1 MKKISIVDYGCG
13 NLLSMKRALE
23 KIGFQSNVT
32 NNKEQILESDF
43 LILPGVGAFQN
54 AMELLSQNNLIDVL
68 NDYVSNKKKRLLGI
82 CLGMQVL
89 LTKSYEMGNYNG
101 LDFIKGEVV
110 QIKDKTKNKK
120 LKIPHIS
127 WGKIFLNNKSDYEGK
142 LNFDYLD
149 SEYYFVHSFLAL
161 TKEKSSILAYC
172 NYDDVLVPAIVMKDN
187 ILGCQFHPEKSGNN
201 GLNFLKNVIDK
212 W

>member
-1 MKKISIVDYGCG
+1 MKKISIIDYGCG

-23 KIGFQSNVT
+23 KIGFQSKVT

-54 AMELLSQNNLIDVL
+54 AMELLKQNDLINVL

-89 LTKSYEMGNYNG
+89 LTRSYEMGNHSG
-101 LDFIKGEVV
+101 LDFINGEVV
-110 QIKDKTKNKK
+110 QIKDKTKIQK

-127 WGKIFLNNKSDYEGK
+127 WSKIFLNKSDNEDK

-161 TKEKSSILAYC
+161 TKEKSSILAYS
-172 NYDDVLVPAIVMKDN
+172 NYGDVLVPAIVIKDN
-187 ILGCQFHPEKSGNN
+187 ILGCQFHPEKSGKN

>member
-1 MKKISIVDYGCG
+1 MKKISIIDYGCG

-23 KIGFQSNVT
+23 KIGFQSKVT

-43 LILPGVGAFQN
+43 LILPGVGAFKN
-54 AMELLSQNNLIDVL
+54 AMKLLGENNLIDVL

-89 LTKSYEMGNYNG
+89 LTKSYEMGDHRG

-110 QIKDKTKNKK
+110 QIKDKTKNRKM
-120 LKIPHIS
+120 KIPHIS
-127 WGKIFLNNKSDYEGK
+127 WSKIFLNKSNNEDK
-142 LNFDYLD
+142 LNFDYLQL
-149 SEYYFVHSFLAL
+149 EYYFVHSFLAL
-161 TKEKSSILAYC
+161 TKEKSSILAYS
-172 NYDDVLVPAIVMKDN
+172 NYEDVLVPAIVMKDN
-187 ILGCQFHPEKSGNN
+187 ILGCQFHPEKSGKN
-201 GLNFLKNVIDK
+201 GLNFLKNLIEK

>member
-13 NLLSMKRALE
+13 NLLSISRALK
-23 KIGFQSNVT
+23 KIGYKSEIT
-32 NNKEQILESDF
+32 NKKDLILESDF
-43 LILPGVGAFQN
+43 LILPGVGAFGN
-54 AMELLSQNNLIDVL
+54 AMKLLRQNDLINVL
-68 NDYVSNKKKRLLGI
+68 NEYVLDKNKRLLGI
-82 CLGMQVL
+82 CLGMQIL
-89 LTKSYEMGNYNG
+89 LSKSYEMGDYNG

-149 SEYYFVHSFLAL
+149 LEYYFVHSFLAL
-161 TKEKSSILAYC
+161 AKEKSSILAYC
-172 NYDDVLVPAIVMKDN
+172 NYEDVLIPAIVMKDN
-187 ILGCQFHPEKSGNN
+187 VLGCQFHPEKSGNN
-201 GLNFLKNVIDK
+201 GLNFLKNVINK

>member
-1 MKKISIVDYGCG
+1 MKKISIIDYGCG

-23 KIGFQSNVT
+23 KIGFQSKVT

-54 AMELLSQNNLIDVL
+54 AMELLKQNDLINVL

-89 LTKSYEMGNYNG
+89 LTRSYEMGNHSG
-101 LDFIKGEVV
+101 LDFINGEVV
-110 QIKDKTKNKK
+110 QIKDKTKNQK

-127 WGKIFLNNKSDYEGK
+127 WSKIFLNKSDNEDK

-161 TKEKSSILAYC
+161 TKEKSSILAYS
-172 NYDDVLVPAIVMKDN
+172 NYGDVLVPAIVIKDN
-187 ILGCQFHPEKSGNN
+187 ILGCQFHPEKSGKN

>member
-13 NLLSMKRALE
+13 NLLSISRALK
-23 KIGFQSNVT
+23 KIGYKSEIT

-54 AMELLSQNNLIDVL
+54 AMELLKQNDLINVL

-89 LTKSYEMGNYNG
+89 LTRSYEMGNHSG
-101 LDFIKGEVV
+101 LDFINGEVV
-110 QIKDKTKNKK
+110 QIKDKTKIQK

-127 WGKIFLNNKSDYEGK
+127 WSKIFLNKSDNEDK

-161 TKEKSSILAYC
+161 TKEKSSILAYS
-172 NYDDVLVPAIVMKDN
+172 NYGDVLVPAIVIKDN
-187 ILGCQFHPEKSGNN
+187 ILGCQFHPEKSGKN

>member
-13 NLLSMKRALE
+13 NLLSISRALK
-23 KIGFQSNVT
+23 KIDYECKIT
-32 NNKEQILESDF
+32 NKKHEILDSDF

-54 AMELLSQNNLIDVL
+54 AMELLNQNDLINVL

-89 LTKSYEMGNYNG
+89 LTRSYEMGNHSG
-101 LDFIKGEVV
+101 LDFINGEVV
-110 QIKDKTKNKK
+110 QIKDKTKNQK

-127 WGKIFLNNKSDYEGK
+127 WSKIFLNKFDNEDK

-161 TKEKSSILAYC
+161 TKEKSSTLAYS
-172 NYDDVLVPAIVMKDN
+172 NYGDVLVPAIVMKDN
-187 ILGCQFHPEKSGNN
+187 ILGCQFHPEKSGKN
-201 GLNFLKNVIDK
+201 GLNFLKNLINK

>member
-13 NLLSMKRALE
+13 NLLSISRALK
-23 KIGFQSNVT
+23 KIGYKSEIT
-32 NNKEQILESDF
+32 NKKDLILESDF
-43 LILPGVGAFQN
+43 LILPGVGAFGN
-54 AMELLSQNNLIDVL
+54 AMELLKQNDLINVL
-68 NDYVSNKKKRLLGI
+68 NEYVLNKKKRLLGI
-82 CLGMQVL
+82 CLGMQIL
-89 LTKSYEMGNYNG
+89 FSKSYEMGDYNG

-110 QIKDKTKNKK
+110 KIKDKTKNKK

-127 WGKIFLNNKSDYEGK
+127 WGKIFLNNKFDYESK
-142 LNFDYLD
+142 LNFNYLN

-172 NYDDVLVPAIVMKDN
+172 NYEDVLVPAIVMKDN
-187 ILGCQFHPEKSGNN
+187 VLGCQFHPEKSGNN
-201 GLNFLKNVIDK
+201 GLNFLKNVINK

>member
-1 MKKISIVDYGCG
+1 
-13 NLLSMKRALE
+13 
-23 KIGFQSNVT
+23 
-32 NNKEQILESDF
+32 
-43 LILPGVGAFQN
+43 
-54 AMELLSQNNLIDVL
+54 MELLNQNDLINVL

-89 LTKSYEMGNYNG
+89 LTRSYEMGNHSG
-101 LDFIKGEVV
+101 LDFINGEVV
-110 QIKDKTKNKK
+110 QIKDKTKNQK

-127 WGKIFLNNKSDYEGK
+127 WSKIFLNKFDNEDK

-161 TKEKSSILAYC
+161 TKEKSSTLAYS
-172 NYDDVLVPAIVMKDN
+172 NYGDVLVPAIVMKDN
-187 ILGCQFHPEKSGNN
+187 ILGCQFHPEKSGKN
-201 GLNFLKNVIDK
+201 GLNFLKNLINK

>member
-1 MKKISIVDYGCG
+1 MTMFPI
-13 NLLSMKRALE
+13 
-23 KIGFQSNVT
+23 
-32 NNKEQILESDF
+32 
-43 LILPGVGAFQN
+43 
-54 AMELLSQNNLIDVL
+54 
-68 NDYVSNKKKRLLGI
+68 KKKRLLGI

-89 LTKSYEMGNYNG
+89 LTKSYEMGDHYG

-110 QIKDKTKNKK
+110 QIKDKTKNQK

-127 WGKIFLNNKSDYEGK
+127 WSKIFLNNKFGYNEK
-142 LNFDYLD
+142 LNFDYLEV
-149 SEYYFVHSFLAL
+149 EYYFVHSFLAL
-161 TKEKSSILAYC
+161 TEEKSSILAYS

-187 ILGCQFHPEKSGNN
+187 ILGCQFHPEKSGKN

>member
-1 MKKISIVDYGCG
+1 MKKISIIDYGCG

-23 KIGFQSNVT
+23 KIGFQSKVT

-54 AMELLSQNNLIDVL
+54 AMELLKQNDLINVL

-89 LTKSYEMGNYNG
+89 LTRSYEMGNHSG
-101 LDFIKGEVV
+101 LDFINGEVV
-110 QIKDKTKNKK
+110 QIKDKTKNQK

-127 WGKIFLNNKSDYEGK
+127 WSKIFLNKSDNEDK

-161 TKEKSSILAYC
+161 TKEKSSILAYS
-172 NYDDVLVPAIVMKDN
+172 NYEDVLVPAIVMKDN
-187 ILGCQFHPEKSGNN
+187 ILGCQFHPEKSGKN

>member
-43 LILPGVGAFQN
+43 LILPGVGAFKN
-54 AMELLSQNNLIDVL
+54 AMELLGQNNLINVL

-89 LTKSYEMGNYNG
+89 LTKSYEMGDHNG

-110 QIKDKTKNKK
+110 QIKDNTKNQK
-120 LKIPHIS
+120 LKIPNIS
-127 WGKIFLNNKSDYEGK
+127 WSKIFLNNKFDYKDK
-142 LNFDYLD
+142 LNFDFLEV
-149 SEYYFVHSFLAL
+149 EYYFVHSFLAL
-161 TKEKSSILAYC
+161 TKEKSSILAYS
-172 NYDDVLVPAIVMKDN
+172 NYEDVLVPAIVMKDN
-187 ILGCQFHPEKSGNN
+187 ILGCQFHPEKSGKN